1 MKKIVLLLAIIV
13 GTACSKQDTPEL
25 GSKIN
30 LSANIEPIT
39 RVSLDQTGKGY
50 FTTGDQLQLT
60 ISGSA
65 TENLIEAYTV
75 GTTELFWNDLG
86 FATSTRQV
94 NFAGCY
100 PVLEGSGTIRTFNL
114 ATAEEKDLLL
124 APAVSVERG
133 TTNTVKL
140 SFRHAMHRLRIVYA
154 ATEDY
159 ATDELQQIT
168 TRCTAKSECQVD
180 IAAGT
185 VSQTLSGISTFENAS
200 ASEALFLLPP
210 QNSSDV
216 TLTVVLAGKNVTLN
230 LAQWLEDA
238 GQAQTALEGGKE
250 LQVIMRVSKEGISFG
265 GMEIVGWGSQ
275 GTVEG
280 DIIL

>member
-60 ISGSA
+60 ISGSS

-94 NFAGCY
+94 NFAVKKY
-100 PVLEGSGTIRTFNL
+100 TL
-114 ATAEEKDLLL
+114 K
-124 APAVSVERG
+124 VSA
-133 TTNTVKL
+133 N
-140 SFRHAMHRLRIVYA
+140 I
-154 ATEDY
+154 
-159 ATDELQQIT
+159 
-168 TRCTAKSECQVD
+168 
-180 IAAGT
+180 
-185 VSQTLSGISTFENAS
+185 
-200 ASEALFLLPP
+200 
-210 QNSSDV
+210 
-216 TLTVVLAGKNVTLN
+216 
-230 LAQWLEDA
+230 
-238 GQAQTALEGGKE
+238 
-250 LQVIMRVSKEGISFG
+250 
-265 GMEIVGWGSQ
+265 
-275 GTVEG
+275 
-280 DIIL
+280 

>member
-1 MKKIVLLLAIIV
+1 MKKIVLLLAIIA
-13 GTACSKQDTPEL
+13 GTACSKPDTPSQEV
-25 GSKIN
+25 KIN

-60 ISGSA
+60 ISGSSN
-65 TENLIEAYTV
+65 ENQIEEYTV
-75 GTTELFWNDLG
+75 GTSELFWNDLS

-94 NFAGCY
+94 SFAGCY
-100 PVLEGSGTIRTFNL
+100 PTLEGSGMTRTFNL

-133 TTNTVKL
+133 TTSTVKL

-159 ATDELQQIT
+159 AAEELQQIT

-180 IAAGT
+180 IATGT
-185 VSQTLSGISTFENAS
+185 VSQTLSSTSTFENAS

-216 TLTVVLAGKNVTLN
+216 TLTVVLASKDVTLN

-250 LQVIMRVSKEGISFG
+250 LQVVMRVSKEGISFG

>member
-60 ISGSA
+60 ISGSS

-100 PVLEGSGTIRTFNL
+100 PVLEGSGTTRTFNL

-185 VSQTLSGISTFENAS
+185 VSQTLSGTSTFENAS

-250 LQVIMRVSKEGISFG
+250 LQVVMRVSKEGISFG